1 MSAVGELEAFV
12 LDSMRSSQDRD
23 LARRALSHELGREPT
38 ADQLDTGRGAPGEGK
53 WQITYLLRGPGHAPP
68 GVD

>member
-38 ADQLDTGRGAPGEGK
+38 ADQLDKFTTPAPLRAVAGRDEGA
-53 WQITYLLRGPGHAPP
+53 
-68 GVD
+68 